1 MKRFFV
7 EDISAESEY
16 ITISGSEF
24 RHLKG
29 VLRLT
34 RGSEVS
40 LFNGKGVEL
49 QGVVES
55 VGKHSARVII
65 KGKREVVG
73 ESPVSITLLQG
84 LVKGEKPEFVVQKAT
99 ELGVREIRFYTT
111 PRTIPVIDRTK
122 AGKKVSR
129 WRRVSVEAAKQCK
142 RSVLPEINITDF
154 KKAIKGTGQLKIL
167 FEKGTVKGRRVKG
180 RARLKGV
187 LKRLRSGQEVV
198 LLVGPEGG
206 LSEAE
211 VAAAVKEGFQPVS
224 LGPRTLRAET
234 AAVAALSIIQYEL
247 GDMK

>member
-234 AAVAALSIIQYEL
+234 AAVAASTSSEI
-247 GDMK
+247 